1 MFNWQAAAK
10 SHVEDD
16 DLLSAETLS
25 LPGRGPVEESESE
38 SALDSDV
45 EVNPPTELDEPSA
58 KGGMDLRSMYWNVVH
73 EEQVKLK
80 KAHPEKSGREI
91 LKMAREAFLD

>member
-1 MFNWQAAAK
+1 MEAAK
-10 SHVEDD
+10 SPEEDED

-25 LPGRGPVEESESE
+25 LPGREPLEGSESE
-38 SALDSDV
+38 SALDPDE
-45 EVNPPTELDEPSA
+45 EVNPPTEPGESSA
-58 KGGMDLRSMYWNVVH
+58 HADKNLRTLYWNVVH

-91 LKMAREAFLD
+91 LKMARDAFLD